1 MTVKLRRRPKIF
13 YLGHSE
19 NILVSR
25 IHIHSA
31 SLNSDAGIYTCEAEN
46 SIGSSVPFE
55 INVVVAD
62 APEFTKIPAPI
73 YRVNAGDQL
82 EVQCEGFAEVPLRKL
97 WTKNGVKLAIIGI
110 KKKEWNL
117 LRNHLNWPIIRP
129 NLYSKM

>member
-1 MTVKLRRRPKIF
+1 MTVKLGGGNGPKNNLD
-13 YLGHSE
+13 YSE

-46 SIGSSVPFE
+46 SIGSSAPFE

-97 WTKNGVKLAIIGI
+97 WTKNGVKMNLGI
-110 KKKEWNL
+110 KYERN
-117 LRNHLNWPIIRP
+117 LRNHLNWQIIRP
-129 NLYSKM
+129 NLCSKM